1 MALFPAL
8 FTDFDDAFDDP
19 FFANQN
25 WTTQAANAMSTD
37 VKENNGNYELS
48 IELPGFDK
56 KDVHVQLRGGNLVVS
71 AVRDADQEQ
80 KDKQGRVIR
89 RERVQGSRTRS
100 FYVGDNLKPGDVS
113 ASFKNGVLTLTFPKE
128 LEAPKQEDQTVQIGD

>member
-37 VKENNGNYELS
+37 VKEKDGNYELS
-48 IELPGFDK
+48 MELPGFDK
-56 KDVHVQLRGGNLVVS
+56 KDVHVQLRDGNLTVS
-71 AVRDADQEQ
+71 AVRNSDQEK
-80 KDKQGRVIR
+80 KDQEGRIIR
-89 RERVQGSRTRS
+89 RERVEGSRTRS
-100 FYVGDNLKPGDVS
+100 FYVGDDLKPTDIK

-128 LEAPKQEDQTVQIGD
+128 LEAPKQENQTVQIED

>member
-1 MALFPAL
+1 MALLPAL

-48 IELPGFDK
+48 IELPGFSK
-56 KDVHVQLRGGNLVVS
+56 NDVHVQLRDGNLIVS
-71 AVRDADQEQ
+71 AVRNSDQEK
-80 KDKQGRVIR
+80 KDKEGRVIR

-100 FYVGDNLKPGDVS
+100 FYVGTDLKVSDVK
-113 ASFKNGVLTLTFPKE
+113 ATFTNGVLTLTFPKE
-128 LEAPKQEDQTVQIGD
+128 LEAPKQEQQTVQIAD